1 MNTLPA
7 QRILEKLDGLLGK
20 NDYPAA
26 ERHLLYWLSEAK
38 ALKDNRNELL
48 LLNELAGLY
57 RKLQNEEKALSAVAE
72 LLSLTQEENM
82 ENNVGTATTYV
93 NCATVYKAFGRAKEA
108 LPIFRKA
115 EKIYESRLSPE
126 DERKGGLYNN
136 MALALSD
143 LGMYEE
149 AYEYYDKA
157 LCVMKSSSE
166 GELETA
172 ITYLNIATTKE
183 SQLGAEDCEGEI
195 TEYLEKAEKI
205 LDSHKKRDGH
215 YAFVCDKCASVFGY
229 FGFFVYEKE
238 LKERVKNIYEGA

>member
-1 MNTLPA
+1 MNMVPS
-7 QRILEKLDGLLGK
+7 QRVIARLDELLGK

-26 ERHLLYWLSEAK
+26 ERHLSYWLSEAVI
-38 ALKDNRNELL
+38 LKDKRAQLL

-183 SQLGAEDCEGEI
+183 SQHGAEDCEGEI

-238 LKERVKNIYEGA
+238 LKERVRKIYEGA